1 MRDTFSNFNE
11 MLDCVQERGFLPFF
25 TNEIPQFSIEE
36 LCPSELWYH
45 DTGFENG
52 TLLWA
57 AWEWKGPA
65 IVEGDLAYGK
75 FFRGKAGFV
84 SMEWF
89 PDFVNVRRATAA
101 LTDVERAMLELLRS
115 RGSLLSGEIKREMG
129 LTKPK
134 TPRQTP
140 LAKVLE
146 KETPRPRQRSGR
158 ENFETSI
165 TRLQMST
172 HVVTA
177 DFEYRYDRTGRRY
190 GWGIARYCTPEDFF
204 GADRLACPRTPEESR
219 ARILAHLRQILP
231 QASDRVL
238 DRLI

>member
-1 MRDTFSNFNE
+1 
-11 MLDCVQERGFLPFF
+11 
-25 TNEIPQFSIEE
+25 
-36 LCPSELWYH
+36 
-45 DTGFENG
+45 
-52 TLLWA
+52 
-57 AWEWKGPA
+57 
-65 IVEGDLAYGK
+65 
-75 FFRGKAGFV
+75 
-84 SMEWF
+84 MEWF

-158 ENFETSI
+158 ENFETAI